1 MLLINSEINNSSI
14 SSAIKTIAMSIIK
27 VKLNPNLDKL
37 KTYLG
42 EWHIKTFTK
51 QGYAQLELALSEDQ
65 YQRYSDGLKG
75 VIEKHKLSDVREE
88 LLYVIFRE
96 DEILGENLIDDK
108 LRYDYLENT
117 IDVSKFLLA
126 FKNSKDNPNF
136 QIGVKENTGTENR
149 PNNKNY
155 FIKNDEI
162 SKWMCQLIC
171 DALESG
177 NLPYGLV
184 DEKSMESIFP
194 LNLSKEQC
202 PISIDDLQRGAN
214 LQNKSFTVYRRKR
227 YVEFCYQIKDF
238 LEEYTMLKSPIGV
251 KITDAQ
257 ANLFFEILSVLDY
270 LNPEKIDS
278 EPKDFLNTMIRNFNR

>member
-1 MLLINSEINNSSI
+1 
-14 SSAIKTIAMSIIK
+14 MSIIK
-27 VKLNPNLDKL
+27 VKLNPDLEKL

-42 EWHIKTFTK
+42 EWHFKTFTK

-65 YQRYSDGLKG
+65 YQRYSDGLKE
-75 VIEKHKLSDVREE
+75 VIEKYKLQEVCEE
-88 LLYVIFRE
+88 LLYVIFKE
-96 DEILGENLIDDK
+96 DEILGDGIRNDQQ
-108 LRYDYLENT
+108 RHDYLENT

-126 FKNSKDNPNF
+126 FKNSQDNPNF

-177 NLPYGLV
+177 NIPYGLV

-194 LNLSKEQC
+194 LNLSKEQR

-227 YVEFCYQIKDF
+227 YVEFCYQIKDI
-238 LEEYTMLKSPIGV
+238 LEKYTTLRSPMGV

-270 LNPEKIDS
+270 LDPEKINS
-278 EPKDFLNTMIRNFNR
+278 EPKDFLNTMTRNFNR